1 MKLLAVAAIA
11 ALGAG
16 LCGCATVIKGTT
28 QTVNVSS
35 PPVWGARCVL
45 FTENGYYWDVIT
57 PNSVT
62 VPRSREDLNVICTK
76 RGFKDA
82 RAIAP
87 SQFNFVT
94 FGNAIAGGVTGVI
107 IDGFTGAN
115 DSYPHDIEVPMERTP
130 RPVTFSNPAAPT
142 S

>member
-1 MKLLAVAAIA
+1 MKLVGLAAVAAFAA
-11 ALGAG
+11 ALS
-16 LCGCATVIKGTT
+16 GCATVIKGTT

-45 FTENGYYWDVIT
+45 FTASGYWDVIT

-76 RGFKDA
+76 RGFKDG
-82 RAIAP
+82 RAIAS

-115 DSYPHDIEVPMERTP
+115 DSYPHDIEVPMEPIP
-130 RPVTFSNPAAPT
+130 RPVMFSNPAAPT